1 MRKKKEEK
9 PKAYIREECLQ
20 GHLPDG
26 NPFGV
31 NREEHQL
38 NKNSKEFK
46 KMTSIM
52 VDFGKMRRSAPISS
66 KISY

>member
-9 PKAYIREECLQ
+9 PKACIKPKYLQ
-20 GHLPDG
+20 GNLPDG

-31 NREEHQL
+31 NRNIHFFD
-38 NKNSKEFK
+38 KNSKEFK
-46 KMTSIM
+46 KMTGIM
-52 VDFGKMRRSAPISS
+52 VDFSKMKRSAPISS